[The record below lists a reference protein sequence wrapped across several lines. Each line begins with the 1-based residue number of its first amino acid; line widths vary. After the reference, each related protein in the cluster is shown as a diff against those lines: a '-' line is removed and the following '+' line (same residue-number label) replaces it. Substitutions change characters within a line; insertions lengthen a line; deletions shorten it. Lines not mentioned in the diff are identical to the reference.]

1 LEYCL
6 RVSSANPK
14 FNEESKQMKRVVM
27 MLAVGLVGIAMGAIS
42 IPPAYA
48 AAKSKVD
55 CTAVMKERNSGKK
68 AKEVAKEMSISVS
81 SVYRCKQRETAAAKA
96 ASKAGNETSAKP
108 ATSTAAAA
116 KP

>member
-1 LEYCL
+1 
-6 RVSSANPK
+6 
-14 FNEESKQMKRVVM
+14 MKRVMM
-27 MLAVGLVGIAMGAIS
+27 MLALGLIGVGMSAIS

-55 CTAVMKERNSGKK
+55 CAAVTKERNGGKK
-68 AKEVAKEMSISVS
+68 AKQIAKEMSISVS
-81 SVYRCKQRETAAAKA
+81 SVYRCKQKEMAAKA
-96 ASKAGNETSAKP
+96 ASKAGNQTTAKP